1 MNFLNIKNIHD
12 NSLAQFKVGLVKS
25 TTFKV
30 KNDGSKISIED
41 DANSVTKLK
50 VGGSAGFTISLV
62 GDHIVFSANS
72 GASPLC
78 VSEPGRGGIPGCAYY
93 YCHQDKY
100 SGVSAS
106 STTSEATPVMFSL
119 NNQCQ
124 INSDNE
130 STTDSIPDPNS
141 VPEGSLLIAQNGQW
155 TPINMGELVSQI
167 TQNVISQLGSN
178 SI

>member
-30 KNDGSKISIED
+30 KNDGNTISIED

-78 VSEPGRGGIPGCAYY
+78 VSEPGKGGIPGCSYY
-93 YCHQDKY
+93 YCHLDKY
-100 SGVSAS
+100 GGGGTRSSVRAKSAP
-106 STTSEATPVMFSL
+106 TTLSL
-119 NNQCQ
+119 
-124 INSDNE
+124 
-130 STTDSIPDPNS
+130 TDQSQVEDDTKNFIPNPNS
-141 VPEGSLLIAQNGQW
+141 VPEGSLLIAKNGKW
-155 TPINMGELVSQI
+155 TPISMGELVSQI
-167 TQNVISQLGSN
+167 TQNVISQLSSN
-178 SI
+178 TN

>member
-1 MNFLNIKNIHD
+1 MDFLNIKNIHD
-12 NSLAQFKVGLVKS
+12 NSLAQFKVGLVKGTS
-25 TTFKV
+25 FKV
-30 KNDGSKISIED
+30 KNDGSTFSIED

-78 VSEPGRGGIPGCAYY
+78 VSEPGRGGITGCPYY

-100 SGVSAS
+100 SGGTRSSVRAKSAPM
-106 STTSEATPVMFSL
+106 ALSL
-119 NNQCQ
+119 
-124 INSDNE
+124 
-130 STTDSIPDPNS
+130 TDQTQVEDDTKNFIPDPTS

-167 TQNVISQLGSN
+167 TQNVIAQLGSN
-178 SI
+178 SN